1 MLVAVLALMVGTG
14 AVIGWDYLRPRT
26 GGKLSAVDTIP
37 LTSFPGDETQP
48 SFSPNGEKVAFV
60 WAGENNDNSDIYI
73 RDVNGSAM
81 RRLTT
86 NAAEDVSPVW
96 SPDGKRVAF
105 LRVAQNETEFFVS
118 PVGGGVHGV
127 ITSLFPTRIEAV
139 GRHLDWS
146 PDGKYLVAADKRS
159 ADEPFGIVLMEAA
172 TGHKI
177 QVTAPPAGMIG
188 DTGPAFSPDGK
199 SIAFIRAISSGV
211 DDIFITSRYRE

>member
-1 MLVAVLALMVGTG
+1 MSRLPAG
-14 AVIGWDYLRPRT
+14 AST
-26 GGKLSAVDTIP
+26 AS
-37 LTSFPGDETQP
+37 
-48 SFSPNGEKVAFV
+48 
-60 WAGENNDNSDIYI
+60 
-73 RDVNGSAM
+73 
-81 RRLTT
+81 
-86 NAAEDVSPVW
+86 
-96 SPDGKRVAF
+96 
-105 LRVAQNETEFFVS
+105 
-118 PVGGGVHGV
+118 

-159 ADEPFGIVLMEAA
+159 ADEPFGIVLIEAS

-211 DDIFITSRYRE
+211 DDIFITSLTGNDVRRITADRRYIISLAWFPDGNSIIFSTNRLGSHSLWRVERHGWRRSSAYRYL